1 MLGLLGL
8 QEEQD
13 RTARRSELV
22 ENFITG
28 IAMKYK
34 VRSQKKITGLFWNCF

>member
-13 RTARRSELV
+13 RTARRSELIDNLV
-22 ENFITG
+22 TPQNTSGKLE
-28 IAMKYK
+28 
-34 VRSQKKITGLFWNCF
+34 VSQST